1 MSKYT
6 VPASEMQIAI
16 NELNSANNE
25 FKSRV
30 NELEAAQQE
39 LASMWQGDANTAFNT
54 AFQNDKGQWVT
65 FAALI
70 DQYVETLGSI
80 LQTYQTA
87 ESTNTETARTRSY

>member
-6 VPASEMQIAI
+6 VTASEMQNAI

-30 NELEAAQQE
+30 TELESEQQN
-39 LASMWQGDANTAFNT
+39 LASMWQGDANAAFNN
-54 AFQNDKGQWVT
+54 AFLNDKGQWAT
-65 FAALI
+65 FANLV

-80 LQTYQTA
+80 LQIYQNA
-87 ESTNTETARTRSY
+87 EGTNVETAKNRSY